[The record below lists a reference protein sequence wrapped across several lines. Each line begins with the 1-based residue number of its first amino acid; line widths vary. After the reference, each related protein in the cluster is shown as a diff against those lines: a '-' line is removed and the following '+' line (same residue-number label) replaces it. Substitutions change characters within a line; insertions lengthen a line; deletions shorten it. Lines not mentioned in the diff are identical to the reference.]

1 MNSSL
6 KDKKFSMED
15 VKAAHALK
23 PYLPEKKFIK
33 QFAFLNYKISKGWT
47 EDRIVRYVDLLL
59 NDINTDVADV
69 SRKEKN

>member
-1 MNSSL
+1 MNTSL

-47 EDRIVRYVDLLL
+47 VDRIVKYVDLLIADIDTDL
-59 NDINTDVADV
+59 NNV
-69 SRKEKN
+69 SKKENN

>member
-1 MNSSL
+1 
-6 KDKKFSMED
+6 MED

-47 EDRIVRYVDLLL
+47 EDRIIKYVDLLL
-59 NDINTDVADV
+59 SEIDTDVQNI
-69 SRKEKN
+69 SKKETN

>member
-1 MNSSL
+1 MNTSL

-47 EDRIVRYVDLLL
+47 EDRIIKYVDLLL
-59 NDINTDVADV
+59 SEIDTDVQNI
-69 SRKEKN
+69 SKKETN